1 MRRLTFIFLIITPLI
16 FLSACSTLDTQAWM
30 DKYGVQSDMIAS
42 IEIKPP
48 SPEIPKQLARFSGIW
63 CGNFSWSDSPTCLA
77 VEEIYPDSAIVWRIW
92 GEDRKKR
99 YTPGVEKQTAK
110 FTKDGALF
118 LYFTSS
124 ERIDRENTYSFKKD
138 SDQLELVQSWGV
150 QGRERWDRATLTKVD
165 VTVIAKNTKII
176 PTAQLPSYAE
186 TKPTPLPVLAS
197 TTVIQPKQEPSYK
210 PLPPVLMYSYIVQ
223 DSNNNRI
230 LEGGEEVTLK
240 VEIENKG
247 KGEARNVQVI
257 LSGNQTL
264 VGYLGEKSLVG
275 DIKAGEK
282 KAAEFKAVLPT
293 KIPAITAE
301 ISMEVKESRGY
312 SPVETKTLKIAMKPA
327 EAKEIVEV
335 ISEIN
340 VDDIPS
346 KTLHARKNDF
356 AIVIGISNYR
366 EKIIAPVKYAKKD
379 AEIMAGYLENIV
391 GIPKTNIKVLTD
403 NSATKS
409 DIEAYM
415 EDWLKRRAKQNSTV
429 FVYYAG
435 HGAPDLEGNE
445 AYIVPYEGHP
455 DFPSKLY
462 SVKKMY
468 ESLNKLPTKDV
479 IVMLDSCFSGAGER
493 GITKIGT
500 RPLVISLETPLLAGG
515 KIMVLA
521 ASTGT
526 QISSDYDKVKHGL
539 FTYYLLRGMRGEAD
553 KNGNGIVELGELY
566 DYVRANVSEKASLEL
581 NRDQTPVLLPSTE
594 TVSLKLKLPVAK
606 IR

>member
-1 MRRLTFIFLIITPLI
+1 
-16 FLSACSTLDTQAWM
+16 M